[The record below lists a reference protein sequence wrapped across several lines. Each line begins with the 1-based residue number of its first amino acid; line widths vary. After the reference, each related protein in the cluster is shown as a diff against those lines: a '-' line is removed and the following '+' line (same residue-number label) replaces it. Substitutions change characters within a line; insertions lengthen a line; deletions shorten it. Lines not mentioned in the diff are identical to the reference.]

1 MATIDAEF
9 SGRMRGSSMT
19 IWLVGA
25 TVLLFIIWA
34 KFAWLDEIVRADGEV
49 VSASKPQ
56 IIQNLEGGILAEILV
71 SEGDIVQTGDVLVRL
86 RGTGFQ
92 TSVADLED
100 QILAAEI
107 RRLRLVAEME
117 GAFDFDVPDEIA
129 ARSPNMVASERA
141 LLNARQSDYVSKL
154 EGARRVKAETAR
166 ELALMEDM
174 LKREIVALTETT
186 KARKANA
193 DADIRYNEIVT
204 GAELERA
211 SAFSETLQ
219 ELAQLG
225 QSLRMANDQLS
236 RTVITSPMRGIVNS
250 LGITTIGGVV
260 RPGEEIAQITPLGD
274 ELFVEA
280 QVKVSDVANVI
291 PGQDATIKFSAY
303 DYTIY
308 GSLSGKVQFIS
319 ADTFKDERRPDIAP
333 HYKVTVAV
341 DLENLDARQRQI
353 AIRPGL
359 QASVELHTG
368 EKTVLHYLTKPLYRS
383 REALHEPKVKSILP
397 PRFV

>member
-34 KFAWLDEIVRADGEV
+34 KFALLDEIVRADGEV

-56 IIQNLEGGILAEILV
+56 IIQNLEGGILAELLV

-100 QILAAEI
+100 QVLAAEI

-117 GAFDFDVPDEIA
+117 GAFDFEVPDEIA
-129 ARSPNMVASERA
+129 SRSPNMVASERA
-141 LLNARQSDYVSKL
+141 LLNARQSDYASKL

-166 ELALMEDM
+166 ELALMENM

-308 GSLSGKVQFIS
+308 GSLAGKVQFIS

-383 REALHEPKVKSILP
+383 REALHEP
-397 PRFV
+397 

>member
-383 REALHEPKVKSILP
+383 REALHEP
-397 PRFV
+397 

>member
-56 IIQNLEGGILAEILV
+56 IIQNLEGGILAELLV

-100 QILAAEI
+100 QVLAAEI

-117 GAFDFDVPDEIA
+117 GAFDFEVPDEIA
-129 ARSPNMVASERA
+129 SRSPNMVASERA
-141 LLNARQSDYVSKL
+141 LLNARQSDYASKL

-308 GSLSGKVQFIS
+308 GSLAGKVQFIS

-383 REALHEPKVKSILP
+383 REALHEP
-397 PRFV
+397 

>member
-25 TVLLFIIWA
+25 TVLLFVIWA
-34 KFAWLDEIVRADGEV
+34 KFAWVDEIVRGNGEV
-49 VSASKPQ
+49 VSASRPQ
-56 IIQNLEGGILAEILV
+56 IIQNLEGGILAALLV
-71 SEGDIVQTGDVLVRL
+71 SEGDIVQTGDVIARL
-86 RGTGFQ
+86 RGTQFA

-100 QILAAEI
+100 QVLAAEI
-107 RRLRLVAEME
+107 RRLRLDAEIQ
-117 GAFDFDVPDEIA
+117 GAFEFDVPQEIA
-129 ARSPNMVASERA
+129 SRSPDIVASERA
-141 LLNARQSDYVSKL
+141 LLRARQSDYTSKV
-154 EGARRVKAETAR
+154 EGARRVKTETAR
-166 ELALMEDM
+166 ELEAMEDM
-174 LKREIVALTETT
+174 LKREIVSLIETT

-193 DADIRYNEIVT
+193 DAEIRYNEIVT

-211 SAFSETLQ
+211 SAYSETLQ

-225 QSLRMANDQLS
+225 QNLRMSTDQLS
-236 RTVITSPMRGIVNS
+236 RTVIKSPMRGIVNS
-250 LGITTIGGVV
+250 LGITTIGGVI

-280 QVKVSDVANVI
+280 QVKVADIANVI

-308 GSLSGKVQFIS
+308 GSLAGKVQFIS

-341 DLENLDARQRQI
+341 DLDNLDERQSQI

-383 REALHEPKVKSILP
+383 REALHEP
-397 PRFV
+397 

>member
-25 TVLLFIIWA
+25 TVLIFLTWA
-34 KFAWLDEIVRADGEV
+34 KFAWIDEIVRDNGEL
-49 VSASKPQ
+49 VSASRPQ
-56 IIQNLEGGILAEILV
+56 IIQNLEGGILAELLV
-71 SEGDIVQTGDVLVRL
+71 SEGDIVQPGDVLARL

-107 RRLRLVAEME
+107 RRLRLEAEIA
-117 GAFDFDVPDEIA
+117 GAFDFAVPFEIA
-129 ARSPNMVASERA
+129 ERSPNIVASERA
-141 LLNARQSDYVSKL
+141 LLNARQSDYSSKV
-154 EGARRVKAETAR
+154 EGARRVKAETER
-166 ELALMEDM
+166 ELAMMEDM
-174 LKREIVALTETT
+174 LKREIVALVETT
-186 KARKANA
+186 KARKAHA
-193 DADIRYNEIVT
+193 HAEIRYNEIVT
-204 GAELERA
+204 GAKLERA
-211 SAFSETLQ
+211 SAYSDTLQ

-225 QSLRMANDQLS
+225 QNLRMANDQLQ

-280 QVKVSDVANVI
+280 QVKVADIANVI
-291 PGQDATIKFSAY
+291 PGQNATIKFSAY

-308 GSLSGKVQFIS
+308 GSLNGKVQFIS
-319 ADTFKDERRPDIAP
+319 ADTFKDARRPDVPP
-333 HYKVTVAV
+333 HYKVTLAV
-341 DLENLDARQRQI
+341 DLANLDERQSKI
-353 AIRPGL
+353 AIRPWL

-368 EKTVLHYLTKPLYRS
+368 EKTVLQYLTKPLYRS
-383 REALHEPKVKSILP
+383 REALHEP
-397 PRFV
+397 

>member
-25 TVLLFIIWA
+25 TVLLFLLWA
-34 KFAWLDEIVRADGEV
+34 KFAWLDEIVRANGEV
-49 VSASKPQ
+49 VSASRPQ
-56 IIQNLEGGILAEILV
+56 IIQNLEGGILAELLV

-117 GAFDFDVPDEIA
+117 GAFDFAVPAEIA
-129 ARSPNMVASERA
+129 ARSPEIVASERA

-154 EGARRVKAETAR
+154 DGARRLKAETAR

-174 LKREIVALTETT
+174 LAREIVALTETT

-204 GAELERA
+204 GAELARA
-211 SAFSETLQ
+211 SEFSDTLQ

-225 QSLRMANDQLS
+225 QNLRMANDQLS

-280 QVKVSDVANVI
+280 QVKVQDIANVI
-291 PGQDATIKFSAY
+291 PGQNATIKFSAY

-308 GSLSGKVQFIS
+308 GSLSGVVKYIS
-319 ADTFKDERRPDIAP
+319 ADTFKDERRPDIPP
-333 HYKVTVAV
+333 HYKVTLGV
-341 DLENLDARQRQI
+341 NLDDLDVRQRQI

-359 QASVELHTG
+359 QATVELYTG
-368 EKTVLHYLTKPLYRS
+368 EKTVLQYLTKPLYRS
-383 REALHEPKVKSILP
+383 SEALSE
-397 PRFV
+397 R

>member
-25 TVLLFIIWA
+25 TVLLFVIWA
-34 KFAWLDEIVRADGEV
+34 KFAWVDEIVRGNGEV
-49 VSASKPQ
+49 VSASRPQ
-56 IIQNLEGGILAEILV
+56 IIQNLEGGILAALLV
-71 SEGDIVQTGDVLVRL
+71 SEGDIVQTGDVIARL
-86 RGTGFQ
+86 RGTQFA

-100 QILAAEI
+100 QVLAAEI
-107 RRLRLVAEME
+107 RRLRLDAEIQ
-117 GAFDFDVPDEIA
+117 GAFEFDIPQEIA
-129 ARSPNMVASERA
+129 SRSPDIVASERA
-141 LLNARQSDYVSKL
+141 LLRARQSDYTSKV
-154 EGARRVKAETAR
+154 EGARRVKTETAR
-166 ELALMEDM
+166 ELEAMEDM
-174 LKREIVALTETT
+174 LKREIVSLIETT

-193 DADIRYNEIVT
+193 DAEIRYNEIVT

-211 SAFSETLQ
+211 SAYSETLQ

-225 QSLRMANDQLS
+225 QNLRMSTDQLS
-236 RTVITSPMRGIVNS
+236 RTVIKSPMRGIVNS
-250 LGITTIGGVV
+250 LGITTIGGVI

-280 QVKVSDVANVI
+280 QVKVADIANVI

-308 GSLSGKVQFIS
+308 GSLAGKVQFIS

-341 DLENLDARQRQI
+341 DLDNLDERQSQI

-383 REALHEPKVKSILP
+383 REALHEP
-397 PRFV
+397 